1 MSKSRFNALS
11 RAKCISKLAQKNI
24 LPSPS
29 ISLHTPTI
37 PQNFLSVNPI
47 LLSKFR
53 ILPLTHF
60 KSTPA
65 FSPSN
70 FTFSVILPGRPP
82 QPQPPQARL
91 SPAGPRPSIR
101 RRLTAPA
108 HRSAAPHSASPS
120 APCRQREISPLPEP
134 SVPSQRHKAPQ
145 SSLLL
150 EPLPHTSS

>member
-29 ISLHTPTI
+29 ISLYTPTI

-82 QPQPPQARL
+82 QPQH
-91 SPAGPRPSIR
+91 PAGPRPSIR
-101 RRLTAPA
+101 RHLTAPA
-108 HRSAAPHSASPS
+108 HRSAAPPSASPS
-120 APCRQREISPLPEP
+120 APCRQRGISPLPETEA
-134 SVPSQRHKAPQ
+134 PSQRHRAPQ
-145 SSLLL
+145 SSLLP